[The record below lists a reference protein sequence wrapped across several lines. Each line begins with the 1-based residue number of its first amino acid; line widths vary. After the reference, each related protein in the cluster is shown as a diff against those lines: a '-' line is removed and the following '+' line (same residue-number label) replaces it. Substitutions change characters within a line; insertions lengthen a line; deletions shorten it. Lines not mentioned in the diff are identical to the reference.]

1 MAFISSPFEIG
12 TPMLDRSLPG
22 ALFGTENPVFEHD
35 LRRERWFRDQRSLS
49 RYGLVRLA
57 GLYVLIILV
66 GLALRGN
73 AGENIFARSPYP
85 SFYIFRFI
93 TYSAPIGT
101 LASLIIDAYYVMVTV
116 KMLSGKFESGE
127 WELLKLTAMHE
138 QDLLAAKYSIA
149 QIRSWRAMTLD
160 RALQTAFPLL
170 TAIWLMSEY
179 RYASY
184 LLVISIPNLILGL
197 WLPLSPMRA
206 VTAVRLLAASR
217 VHNTA
222 FAILTGLGA
231 ILGLRISM
239 VPISY
244 FNKRVQPKPL
254 LLTCFVV
261 HRTW

>member
-1 MAFISSPFEIG
+1 MPFISSPFEIG
-12 TPMLDRSLPG
+12 KPMLDRSLPG
-22 ALFGTENPVFEHD
+22 ALFGSENPVFEHD
-35 LRRERWFRDQRSLS
+35 LRRERWFRDKRSLS

-57 GLYVLIILV
+57 GLYLLIIIV

-73 AGENIFARSPYP
+73 TGESIFARSPYP
-85 SFYIFRFI
+85 SFYIFRFVY
-93 TYSAPIGT
+93 YSAPIGT

-184 LLVISIPNLILGL
+184 LLVLSIPNLILGL
-197 WLPLSPMRA
+197 WLPLWRMRA
-206 VTAVRLLAASR
+206 ITAVCIAAGSR
-217 VHNTA
+217 VTNKPL
-222 FAILTGLGA
+222 AIITVLGGSP
-231 ILGLRISM
+231 GLRISM
-239 VPISY
+239 FIIS
-244 FNKRVQPKPL
+244 FFKKLFPRKHFL
-254 LLTCFVV
+254 ETG
-261 HRTW
+261 